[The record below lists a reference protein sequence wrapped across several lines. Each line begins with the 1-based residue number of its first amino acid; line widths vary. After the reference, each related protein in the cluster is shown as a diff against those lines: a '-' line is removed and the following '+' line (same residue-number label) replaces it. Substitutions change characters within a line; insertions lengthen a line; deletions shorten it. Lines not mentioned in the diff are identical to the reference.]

1 LVFDSG
7 TDVGIDVG
15 IGWLRKGDR
24 FISLTAPPSAAGG
37 TDLEKGTAGGVS
49 SFGTFQDLLA
59 GGVDGLGVGDQTG
72 AGSLFSG
79 KTGGSV
85 FLLLVIGGMGGGL
98 LGLGVREGRS
108 TGNPERASLS
118 FLKAADSSGLPN
130 GERAGNS
137 FGIPVKV
144 LLSLFR
150 EEVSPGC
157 HCG

>member
-1 LVFDSG
+1 V
-7 TDVGIDVG
+7 
-15 IGWLRKGDR
+15 
-24 FISLTAPPSAAGG
+24 
-37 TDLEKGTAGGVS
+37 KGTAGGLS
-49 SFGTFQDLLA
+49 SLGKFQDLFA
-59 GGVDGLGVGDQTG
+59 GGMDGLGVGVQAG
-72 AGSLFSG
+72 AGSLLSG

-98 LGLGVREGRS
+98 FGLGVREGTS
-108 TGNPERASLS
+108 MGNPERASLS

-144 LLSLFR
+144 LLSVLR
-150 EEVSPGC
+150 EEVSLGC

>member
-1 LVFDSG
+1 
-7 TDVGIDVG
+7 
-15 IGWLRKGDR
+15 
-24 FISLTAPPSAAGG
+24 
-37 TDLEKGTAGGVS
+37 
-49 SFGTFQDLLA
+49 
-59 GGVDGLGVGDQTG
+59 VDGLGVGDQTG

-150 EEVSPGC
+150 EEESPGC